1 MPPEKNCP
9 PFRVGFS
16 VRVRVSFR
24 VAGATRQL
32 PRRKIDLWLG
42 LGVGLRLV
50 LGLMGEGG
58 QFSSGAIVLEPFNRN
73 ESLLNLSYEGIV
85 GIYFEK
91 FRKKKVTTFCLA
103 ETPHI
108 MVSSILRRAQ
118 SIFERIIKNFF

>member
-1 MPPEKNCP
+1 MGINSDMLFNWVYGQLPPEKNCP

-91 FRKKKVTTFCLA
+91 FRKKKSQLSA
-103 ETPHI
+103 LQKLLI
-108 MVSSILRRAQ
+108 
-118 SIFERIIKNFF
+118 